1 MTPRPNF
8 TPRAQQAINKAKS
21 TAEVYY
27 HKEVTLEHLFY
38 GMIQLNAGILSE
50 ILFLLNIDR
59 IQIKS
64 QLEENFIQMPSVDE
78 LDTQPEYDEHF
89 HLVLKVAASI
99 SDKLEHEYV
108 GIEHILL
115 ALLKYEE
122 SSIPFYFSLH
132 NKNEV
137 RLIYLLI
144 YLLHN
149 KHHAH
154 IQEKI

>member
-1 MTPRPNF
+1 MKMTPRPNF

-27 HKEVTLEHLFY
+27 HKYVTLEHLFY

-59 IQIKS
+59 QHIKS
-64 QLEENFIQMPSVDE
+64 QLEENFVAFQSVDDPDE
-78 LDTQPEYDEHF
+78 KPEYDEHF

-99 SDKLEHEYV
+99 SEKLEHEYV

-122 SSIPFYFSLH
+122 SSIPFYF
-132 NKNEV
+132 
-137 RLIYLLI
+137 
-144 YLLHN
+144 
-149 KHHAH
+149 AMF
-154 IQEKI
+154 